1 MFDPIDTFRISAG
14 CFTYF
19 RVVSHHLVQVL
30 YWLNG
35 HQTSS
40 SFEIATARGWDRR
53 GGTGINAPPATG
65 RSRITIRVGALGG
78 RSKSWTQTPL
88 ACAALL
94 DREKIRDC
102 IAAVAR
108 GEDRR
113 DAELIRASYWPHA
126 TCDYGIF
133 TGSFP
138 DYLDWVLPGSPAI
151 VVTQHILGQI
161 LITLS
166 GHIARSETHVIGY
179 HRVDVG
185 DGNIDTAIGGR
196 YL

>member
-1 MFDPIDTFRISAG
+1 MTKGR
-14 CFTYF
+14 
-19 RVVSHHLVQVL
+19 LVDSDADGL
-30 YWLNG
+30 
-35 HQTSS
+35 
-40 SFEIATARGWDRR
+40 
-53 GGTGINAPPATG
+53 
-65 RSRITIRVGALGG
+65 RS
-78 RSKSWTQTPL
+78 
-88 ACAALL
+88 LL
-94 DREKIRDC
+94 DREKIRHC

-113 DAELIRASYWPHA
+113 DADLIRASYWPDA

-133 TGSFP
+133 TGSLP

-166 GHIARSETHVIGY
+166 KDTAQSETHVIGY

-185 DGNIDTAIGGR
+185 DGNIDTAIVGR
-196 YL
+196 YLDRLERREEEWRIAERTMIYDWFQNFGTSADWSHGLMGMPLRGDHHIGRATGDFSQTFFAARESPP

>member
-1 MFDPIDTFRISAG
+1 MDPDAAG
-14 CFTYF
+14 LHT
-19 RVVSHHLVQVL
+19 
-30 YWLNG
+30 
-35 HQTSS
+35 
-40 SFEIATARGWDRR
+40 
-53 GGTGINAPPATG
+53 
-65 RSRITIRVGALGG
+65 
-78 RSKSWTQTPL
+78 
-88 ACAALL
+88 LL

-102 IAAVAR
+102 IASVAR

-113 DAELIRASYWPHA
+113 NADLISASYWPDA

-151 VVTQHILGQI
+151 VMTQHILGQM

-166 GHIARSETHVIGY
+166 GDAARSETHVIAY

-185 DGNIDTAIGGR
+185 DDHVDTVIGGR
-196 YL
+196 YLDRLERREQQWRIAERTMLYDWFQNFGTSADWSQGLMGVPFSGVHYTGRATGDVSDTFLNAHEPPR